1 MATQTIDAAVAKG
14 DRVILP
20 AVSIAEII
28 LSKATKLVFAA
39 TRARVSRLNFA
50 PLLRAGFGMENQH

>member
-1 MATQTIDAAVAKG
+1 MADAALATQTIDTAVANG
-14 DRVILP
+14 DRVILS

-39 TRARVSRLNFA
+39 TRA
-50 PLLRAGFGMENQH
+50 Q